1 MSPPIRIYAVFGGML
16 WTIANSLSQYVIS
29 GLGLAVGLVLW
40 NTTNCLTGWLSGRF
54 GLFGLKAVVPT
65 HDQLNIAG
73 LVILL
78 IGGLLFAFVRRTRR
92 LPDTPTEHSDVE
104 NPFSASDKR
113 LSFVRKS
120 KSMPLLHVPDPSTV
134 EKVAQSLKKGVT
146 SNSHRIICIVLALL
160 SGFFYGATTIP
171 VIYMED
177 HPEEYPSSSR
187 SGIPYIFSHYFGIFI
202 GSSIIFVGY
211 ALFRKNKPIVN
222 PAVILPSML
231 GGMIWVTY
239 PVMTTLPG
247 CIASL
252 WSVFYFKEINSKRNY
267 VIICFAFVIIAS
279 GAVLFSCQK

>member
-104 NPFSASDKR
+104 NPFSASDK
-113 LSFVRKS
+113 S
-120 KSMPLLHVPDPSTV
+120 
-134 EKVAQSLKKGVT
+134 
-146 SNSHRIICIVLALL
+146 CIVLALL